1 MSDVTDIDSIIK
13 QMYTTISGPAG
24 AERDW
29 DRMRSFYYPGAHL
42 VRTGTD
48 DDGVPCALVMDV
60 EAYIENVTPIFK
72 KMDFYEV
79 EIARRTESFGNI
91 AHVFSSYE
99 ARSAPRDTEP
109 IKCGINSI
117 QLYNDGSRWWIINML
132 WDNEREG
139 NPLPEKYEA

>member
-1 MSDVTDIDSIIK
+1 
-13 QMYTTISGPAG
+13 
-24 AERDW
+24 
-29 DRMRSFYYPGAHL
+29 MRSFYYPGAHL
-42 VRTGTD
+42 VRTATD
-48 DDGVPCALVMDV
+48 DDGVPCALVLDV

-79 EIARRTESFGNI
+79 EIARRTECFGNI
-91 AHVFSSYE
+91 AHVFSTYE
-99 ARSAPRDTEP
+99 ARSAPHDTEP